1 MTRDAAI
8 AGAARYF
15 DEGGFR
21 ADLDRRIGI
30 RTESQA
36 ADRAPLLDYLQREIG
51 PSLARLGFELHLV
64 PNPAA
69 PDAPALIARRQ
80 EGDGLPGVL
89 CYGHGDVVLGAPERW
104 RAGLDPWRI
113 TVEGDRWYGRGTAD
127 NKGQHSINIAAIEQ
141 VLQARGGRLGFNMAF
156 LVETSEEI
164 GSPGL
169 DEICAANRDL
179 LAADVLI
186 ASDGPRLDAGR
197 PMIALGTRG
206 VINFD
211 LRLTLREGSHHSG
224 NWGGLLPNPAT
235 ILANAVAALV
245 DARGAIRVPG
255 LRPPPVPDSG
265 RRALADVAIA
275 RDAEGAPLA
284 EGWGEPGLSPAER
297 VFGWNAL
304 EVLAFTAGTPD
315 APQNAIPPSAR
326 VHCQLRFVVGTDVS
340 DLPGTVSA
348 YLEAQGFRGI
358 EVSESGTPMLATRL
372 DPDDPWARWAAASI
386 AATTGAV
393 PMVLPNVGGSLPNEV
408 FAGTLGLATVWV
420 PHSYGGCRQHGP
432 DEHLLAP
439 LAREGLQM
447 MTGLF
452 WDLGESGAAVAR
464 QRQAG

>member
-1 MTRDAAI
+1 MSRDRAI

-15 DEGGFR
+15 DEGGYR
-21 ADLDRRIGI
+21 ADLDRRIGF

-36 ADRAPLLDYLQREIG
+36 ADRAPLAAYLEQEIG
-51 PSLARLGFELHLV
+51 PTLARLGFALHVV

-89 CYGHGDVVLGAPERW
+89 CYGHGDVVLGEPAQW
-104 RAGLDPWRI
+104 RSGLDPWRI

-141 VLQARGGRLGFNMAF
+141 VMAARGGRLGFNMAF

-169 DEICAANRDL
+169 DAICAAHRDL

-186 ASDGPRLDAGR
+186 ASDGPRLDRAR

-211 LRLTLREGSHHSG
+211 LALALREGSHHSG
-224 NWGGLLPNPAT
+224 NWGGLLPNPGT
-235 ILANAVAALV
+235 IIANAVAALV
-245 DARGAIRVPG
+245 DARGAIRVPR
-255 LRPPPVPDSG
+255 LRPPAIPDSV
-265 RRALADVAIA
+265 RRALAGIPIE
-275 RDAEGAPLA
+275 RDAEGETLA

-304 EVLAFTAGTPD
+304 EVLAFTTGNPA
-315 APQNAIPPSAR
+315 APLNAIPPAAR
-326 VHCQLRFVVGTDVS
+326 AHCQLRFVVGTDVS
-340 DLPGTVSA
+340 DLPGTISRH
-348 YLEAQGFRGI
+348 LEAQGIHGI
-358 EVSESGTPMLATRL
+358 VVTESGTPMMATRL

-386 AATTGAV
+386 AATVGTA

-408 FAGTLGLATVWV
+408 FTDTLGLATIWV

-439 LAREGLQM
+439 IAREGLQI

-452 WDLGESGAAVAR
+452 WDLGESGIPKT
-464 QRQAG
+464 

>member
-1 MTRDAAI
+1 MTRSQAI

-69 PDAPALIARRQ
+69 PDAPALIARRR
-80 EGDGLPGVL
+80 EGEGLPGVL

-127 NKGQHSINIAAIEQ
+127 NKGQHSINIAAVEQ

-186 ASDGPRLDAGR
+186 ASDGPRLDVGR

-255 LRPPPVPDSG
+255 LRPPPVPDSV

-315 APQNAIPPSAR
+315 APQNAIPPAAR

-348 YLEAQGFRGI
+348 YLEI
-358 EVSESGTPMLATRL
+358 TRL
-372 DPDDPWARWAAASI
+372 PRHRGQRIRHADAGDAAGPGGRL
-386 AATTGAV
+386 GA
-393 PMVLPNVGGSLPNEV
+393 
-408 FAGTLGLATVWV
+408 LGRRLDRRHHRCCA
-420 PHSYGGCRQHGP
+420 
-432 DEHLLAP
+432 D
-439 LAREGLQM
+439 
-447 MTGLF
+447 
-452 WDLGESGAAVAR
+452 GAAQCRRVAAER
-464 QRQAG
+464 GLRRHARPGHGLGAALLWRLPPARPRRAPAGPAGS

>member
-15 DEGGFR
+15 DEGGFK

-51 PSLARLGFELHLV
+51 PSLARLGFDLHLV
-64 PNPAA
+64 ANPAA

-127 NKGQHSINIAAIEQ
+127 NKGQHSINIAAVEQ
-141 VLQARGGRLGFNMAF
+141 VLQARGRLGFNMAF

-255 LRPPPVPDSG
+255 LRPPPVPESV
-265 RRALADVAIA
+265 RRALADVAI
-275 RDAEGAPLA
+275 
-284 EGWGEPGLSPAER
+284 
-297 VFGWNAL
+297 
-304 EVLAFTAGTPD
+304 
-315 APQNAIPPSAR
+315 
-326 VHCQLRFVVGTDVS
+326 
-340 DLPGTVSA
+340 
-348 YLEAQGFRGI
+348 
-358 EVSESGTPMLATRL
+358 
-372 DPDDPWARWAAASI
+372 
-386 AATTGAV
+386 
-393 PMVLPNVGGSLPNEV
+393 
-408 FAGTLGLATVWV
+408 
-420 PHSYGGCRQHGP
+420 
-432 DEHLLAP
+432 
-439 LAREGLQM
+439 
-447 MTGLF
+447 
-452 WDLGESGAAVAR
+452 
-464 QRQAG
+464 

>member
-1 MTRDAAI
+1 MSRDRAI

-21 ADLDRRIGI
+21 AVLDRRIGV

-36 ADRAPLLDYLQREIG
+36 ADRAPLAAYLEQEIG
-51 PSLARLGFELHLV
+51 PALARLGFALHIV

-80 EGDGLPGVL
+80 EGEGLPGVQ
-89 CYGHGDVVLGAPERW
+89 CYGHGDVVLGGAEQW

-113 TVEGDRWYGRGTAD
+113 TVEGERWYGRGTAD

-141 VLQARGGRLGFNMAF
+141 VMAARGGRLGFNMAF

-169 DEICAANRDL
+169 DAICAAHRDL

-186 ASDGPRLDAGR
+186 ASDGPRLDRAR

-211 LRLTLREGSHHSG
+211 LTLALREGHHHSG
-224 NWGGLLPNPAT
+224 NWGGLLPNPGT
-235 ILANAVAALV
+235 IIANAIAALV
-245 DARGAIRVPG
+245 DARGTILVPG
-255 LRPPPVPDSG
+255 LRPPAIPDSV
-265 RRALADVAIA
+265 RRALSGIPIE
-275 RDAEGAPLA
+275 RDAEGETLA

-304 EVLAFTAGTPD
+304 EVLAFTTGNPA
-315 APQNAIPPSAR
+315 APLNAIPPVASA
-326 VHCQLRFVVGTDVS
+326 HCQLRFVVGTDVS
-340 DLPGTVSA
+340 DLPGTISRHLA
-348 YLEAQGFRGI
+348 AQGIHGI
-358 EVSESGTPMLATRL
+358 VVTESGTPMMATRL

-386 AATTGAV
+386 AATVGAA

-408 FAGTLGLATVWV
+408 FTDTLGLATIWV

-439 LAREGLQM
+439 VVREGLQI

-452 WDLGESGAAVAR
+452 WDLGESGIPRA
-464 QRQAG
+464 